1 MRSIN
6 IDTIKSD
13 LEEHKKLVDDI
24 KIKNKNEKKNY
35 KSIRDF
41 VDTIELF

>member
-1 MRSIN
+1 MKTIN

-24 KIKNKNEKKNY
+24 KNKNKIEKKNY
-35 KSIRDF
+35 K
-41 VDTIELF
+41 